1 LSQKNPLFGRLAPRL
16 MFQLVPAVIV
26 STVGIVL
33 LSSLGKNPEPAPA
46 AAPAVTVIQAE
57 ATVRFVPRQPAD
69 AEAEWTPDPD
79 ASPAKAAAPRTAM
92 PKSAAANPRA
102 QQQRRVATVEPAIPA
117 PAEPPAAPQSNAPNT
132 PAAPATT
139 GGSNF
144 LVTGWRRVTSAA
156 ERLSRWAQPP
166 SEWFE
171 QSPPPRPPAPIP
183 ERNFT
188 SASLD
193 Q

>member
-1 LSQKNPLFGRLAPRL
+1 MALSQKNPWFGRLAPRL
-16 MFQLVPAVIV
+16 MFQLVPAIIV
-26 STVGIVL
+26 STVGTVL
-33 LSSLGKNPEPAPA
+33 LSSLAKNPDPAPA
-46 AAPAVTVIQAE
+46 TAPAVTVIQAE

-69 AEAEWTPDPD
+69 AEAEWIPDPD
-79 ASPAKAAAPRTAM
+79 ASPAKAAAARTAK
-92 PKSAAANPRA
+92 PKSVATNPPA
-102 QQQRRVATVEPAIPA
+102 QQQRRVATVEPATSA

-132 PAAPATT
+132 SAAPATA

-188 SASLD
+188 NASL
-193 Q
+193 